1 MERGNALVGAGMGI
15 IMLCYCVSHATSDE
29 WIGLYYIYI
38 YIQGEISFHLKHE
51 IKEVVTYEVTNL
63 CVLLVL

>member
-1 MERGNALVGAGMGI
+1 MDRVI
-15 IMLCYCVSHATSDE
+15 
-29 WIGLYYIYI
+29 LYTPIYI